1 MGSYFYGFMA
11 ISISKSIY
19 ENSYLRRSK
28 YTILS
33 KICCRFEFLTVDS
46 LVFNYCITC
55 ILYILEFNLLVYTK
69 LYLLSK
75 NIYLYSLKLLVLCE
89 YWPETAT
96 NVKFQKFF
104 RNVML
109 ANRSL
114 ETCFA
119 FI

>member
-1 MGSYFYGFMA
+1 MDLWLLAFQTTFMKIVTFDVQNIQYFLKFAAVLNFWQLTHLY
-11 ISISKSIY
+11 SIIA
-19 ENSYLRRSK
+19 
-28 YTILS
+28 
-33 KICCRFEFLTVDS
+33 F
-46 LVFNYCITC
+46 TC

-104 RNVML
+104 TNVML